1 MAPAALQP
9 FVSHRRLREA
19 SETIARQVR
28 NALRETVSARR
39 IQGGAVGGWTEKGI
53 DQILF
58 RGSHDIMRP
67 LASYPSS
74 VVHALMPSVVR
85 FMLQAFLEIDATEAA
100 VAGGEGWLPT
110 AANVN
115 ALPEGIRRYVH
126 DLETRC
132 DPAGDVQKMALPGGH
147 HPRTRRE
154 GAGVGG
160 RACFGAAGGR
170 EKTMTSRAASLL
182 IGLWFLA
189 VAKSASAECAWVLWQ
204 ELPVASRGWSLDT
217 GRESAFPTKKACEK
231 RLRERIQAFA
241 QATTGEKPFLVC
253 LPDTVDPRG
262 PKGK

>member
-1 MAPAALQP
+1 M
-9 FVSHRRLREA
+9 REA

-28 NALRETVSARR
+28 NAVSETVSARR
-39 IQGGAVGGWTEKGI
+39 IQGAAAGGWTEKGI

-58 RGSHDIMRP
+58 RGSHDMMRP

-132 DPAGDVQKMALPGGH
+132 DPAGDVQKMSLQADTIRGLDAKVRELEAELAGTRQRAH
-147 HPRTRRE
+147 RTE
-154 GAGVGG
+154 
-160 RACFGAAGGR
+160 
-170 EKTMTSRAASLL
+170 
-182 IGLWFLA
+182 
-189 VAKSASAECAWVLWQ
+189 
-204 ELPVASRGWSLDT
+204 RGERSDD
-217 GRESAFPTKKACEK
+217 PT
-231 RLRERIQAFA
+231 Q
-241 QATTGEKPFLVC
+241 
-253 LPDTVDPRG
+253 
-262 PKGK
+262 

>member
-1 MAPAALQP
+1 M
-9 FVSHRRLREA
+9 REA

-28 NALRETVSARR
+28 NAVGETVSARR
-39 IQGGAVGGWTEKGI
+39 IQGSTGGGWTETAI

-85 FMLQAFLEIDATEAA
+85 FMLHEFLAIDATEAA

-132 DPAGDVQKMALPGGH
+132 DPAGDVQKMALQADTIRGLDAKV
-147 HPRTRRE
+147 RKLEAELASVRRKGE
-154 GAGVGG
+154 RG
-160 RACFGAAGGR
+160 R
-170 EKTMTSRAASLL
+170 
-182 IGLWFLA
+182 
-189 VAKSASAECAWVLWQ
+189 
-204 ELPVASRGWSLDT
+204 
-217 GRESAFPTKKACEK
+217 
-231 RLRERIQAFA
+231 
-241 QATTGEKPFLVC
+241 
-253 LPDTVDPRG
+253 
-262 PKGK
+262 

>member
-110 AANVN
+110 AENVN
-115 ALPEGIRRYVH
+115 ALPEGIRRYVRE
-126 DLETRC
+126 LEAELT
-132 DPAGDVQKMALPGGH
+132 ALRPSSETCRRASPMMKWSVSLCGGL
-147 HPRTRRE
+147 
-154 GAGVGG
+154 V
-160 RACFGAAGGR
+160 
-170 EKTMTSRAASLL
+170 L
-182 IGLWFLA
+182 LA
-189 VAKSASAECAWVLWQ
+189 VATSASAECAWVLWASADTAAESLVPIINEQ
-204 ELPVASRGWSLDT
+204 E
-217 GRESAFPTKKACEK
+217 
-231 RLRERIQAFA
+231 
-241 QATTGEKPFLVC
+241 
-253 LPDTVDPRG
+253 
-262 PKGK
+262 